1 MDLSYVCNLAHT
13 VSQNRPDLN
22 MDSVFIAC
30 IACRQMEEQAIDRTN
45 SALHGYQ
52 QQLVDCISKGQNH
65 IIVAPTGSGKTCVA
79 VEVAGLLFH
88 RKPSA
93 RILFLT
99 PTVALAEQQTGQHFA
114 VCPRQSRL
122 GLAVQMYA
130 FSILHYILR
139 CNMAIRV
146 CTACCGTWLSC
157 YASFI
162 LLGCLRHQ
170 DIIPTVLH
178 VAQIR
183 STLHNMQGDHHNL
196 HYYFVLHPS
205 SSR

>member
-22 MDSVFIAC
+22 MDSVFIS
-30 IACRQMEEQAIDRTN
+30 CRQMEEQAIDRTN

-65 IIVAPTGSGKTCVA
+65 IIVAPTGSGKTRVA
-79 VEVAGLLFH
+79 VEVAGLLFQ

-114 VCPRQSRL
+114 VCPGQSRL
-122 GLAVQMYA
+122 GLAVQMCA
-130 FSILHYILR
+130 IALLHYVLR
-139 CNMAIRV
+139 CDRAR
-146 CTACCGTWLSC
+146 TACCGTWLFC

-170 DIIPTVLH
+170 DIIPTLLH

-196 HYYFVLHPS
+196 HNYLLLHPS
-205 SSR
+205 SST